1 MKLGAWMVGRLIF
14 IPVLDEATEA
24 QGLLRRLSAGMRQ
37 K

>member
-1 MKLGAWMVGRLIF
+1 MKLGAWMVGWLVF

-24 QGLLRRLSAGMRQ
+24 QRLLLCLTAGMRQ